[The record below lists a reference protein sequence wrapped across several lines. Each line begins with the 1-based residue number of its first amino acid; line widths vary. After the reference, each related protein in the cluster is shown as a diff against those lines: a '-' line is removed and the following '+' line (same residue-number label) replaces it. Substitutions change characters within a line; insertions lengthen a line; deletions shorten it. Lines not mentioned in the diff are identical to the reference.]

1 MNKLLLITLLA
12 SAGIAHAQEREW
24 ITYKKFVELIHS
36 DRYYA
41 LPQSERDK
49 LDFYLTLEPVNKN
62 LKAADMNL
70 TVEHA
75 GKRSALPLD
84 EQAHLR
90 MAPNQQWLA
99 EGATIMTTQPKGE
112 KISIAYTLDAI
123 VPDGTEWPYNKLMG
137 SVAQANA
144 ARSKVAGMFGM
155 FGYFTPAFKAV
166 QLNFDQP
173 AQLVIE
179 SKSGI
184 KRFLSDA
191 KNRIRLPAD
200 AAMLKENPIVT
211 VSVRP
216 LKAELETD

>member
-1 MNKLLLITLLA
+1 MNKLLLITLLS
-12 SAGIAHAQEREW
+12 SAGMVHAQEREW

-41 LPQSERDK
+41 LPPAERDK
-49 LDFYLTLEPVNKN
+49 LDYYLTLEPVNKN
-62 LKAADMNL
+62 LKAADMHL
-70 TVEHA
+70 TVAHA
-75 GKRSALPLD
+75 GMRTPLPLD
-84 EQAHLR
+84 DQAHLR

-112 KISIAYTLDAI
+112 KISIEYKLGAV

-144 ARSKVAGMFGM
+144 ARGKIAGML
-155 FGYFTPAFKAV
+155 GYFVPNIKAV

-184 KRFLSDA
+184 RRFLSDA
-191 KNRIRLPAD
+191 KNKIRLPAD
-200 AAMLKENPIVT
+200 AALLQENPLVT
-211 VSVRP
+211 VSARP
-216 LKAELETD
+216 LQADLETD